1 MEKILKC
8 LFYVDTKSSNRIII
22 YVLGIKIKFLKKSI
36 KDMGESYANYGCPI
50 TEIPPATGAL
60 RKIQLANLKITL
72 VFKQLCEENGL
83 KYWLDYGN
91 ALGAVRHK
99 GYIPWDDDIDLG
111 MMRDDYEKFIELF
124 KNGIPNHPELHLIYS
139 NNGKNRCFIKVA
151 HKYLTNIAIDIF
163 PFDYYYKKTT
173 ADEKAAITKDIQQYM
188 NKNKF
193 LFLLLQPLYINVP
206 GLMVKRALKI
216 RDKVILKGNKPNP
229 SEEPSIVY
237 GVDYPHTIKPLLY
250 DYETIFP
257 LGKIEYEGFELS
269 CPNKIKDYI
278 TQIYGDYMEF
288 PEDCYPRHAN
298 SEGFQGEE
306 GKIMDDYIKDLSD
319 KL

>member
-1 MEKILKC
+1 MSKA
-8 LFYVDTKSSNRIII
+8 YVD
-22 YVLGIKIKFLKKSI
+22 Y
-36 KDMGESYANYGCPI
+36 DCPI
-50 TEIPPATGAL
+50 TEIPHATGAL
-60 RKIQLANLKITL
+60 RKIQLANLKIAL

-91 ALGAVRHK
+91 ALGAVRHN

-111 MMRDDYEKFIELF
+111 MMRDDYDKFIELF
-124 KNGIPNHPELHLIYS
+124 KDGIPNHPELHLIYS

-163 PFDYYYKKTT
+163 PFDYYYKNATLEEKDKVTKT
-173 ADEKAAITKDIQQYM
+173 IQNYM
-188 NKNKF
+188 KWNMF
-193 LFLLLQPLYINVP
+193 LFILLQPIYVNIP
-206 GLMVKRALKI
+206 SLMVKRALKI
-216 RDKVILKGNKPNP
+216 RDKVILKGNKPNLN
-229 SEEPSIVY
+229 EKPSIVY
-237 GVDYPHTIKPLLY
+237 GVDYPHEVEPLLY

-278 TQIYGDYMEF
+278 AQIYGDYMAF
-288 PEDCYPRHAN
+288 PKDCYPRHTN
-298 SEGFQGEE
+298 SDGFQGEE
-306 GKIMDDYIKDLSD
+306 AKIIDDYIKDLSD